1 MYTAAVEVP
10 RSCAG
15 YRREDCAVWRPRPSV
30 TRRSGHGLAT
40 FALSV
45 MRFSL
50 GGEIILTST
59 SAVVKGFGCRPLP
72 DACRRAALG
81 PASETLQR
89 RKPRVGR
96 VRIRRRELWGFE
108 SRPRLLV
115 GGRNDHRSRFRRI
128 EGGQGVLFT
137 GRGMMFFAAA
147 VLGRLGQRTFGRTP
161 AARSKGARQMR
172 APLGRCERRDLNH
185 DVSILISPSEKPR
198 EARRR
203 SKVSMTI
210 MRPPQHGHGCARLR
224 GSD

>member
-1 MYTAAVEVP
+1 MRAKADV
-10 RSCAG
+10 
-15 YRREDCAVWRPRPSV
+15 REMESLVHVCEGFRMPAPPGCLPS
-30 TRRSGHGLAT
+30 RGS
-40 FALSV
+40 
-45 MRFSL
+45 
-50 GGEIILTST
+50 
-59 SAVVKGFGCRPLP
+59 
-72 DACRRAALG
+72 G

-115 GGRNDHRSRFRRI
+115 GGRNDHRSRFRRT
-128 EGGQGVLFT
+128 EGGQGVLST

-147 VLGRLGQRTFGRTP
+147 VLGRLGPRTFGRTP
-161 AARSKGARQMR
+161 AARSKGSRQMR

-198 EARRR
+198 EARPR